1 MNYEIE
7 IYSYQFFCLEGF
19 KMNKILSITGLSLL
33 SCAFALTSCG
43 KKNTNNTSQSDIKP
57 NPNKIKLSIDK
68 LFAISQKYSSNLLSD
83 KTHKWEI
90 DTTVNCEGIL
100 TPQNEIIN
108 QESNN
113 YFLLDS
119 DKKCTIVLNKF
130 KYDDYSYS
138 PVKNAL
144 NITVAKNSITTNSNN
159 IQYKSDK
166 TTNNSNDILYFTAAL
181 PQKNHLILGFSN
193 LEKQITKQSLIPH
206 TYNFKI
212 KSPDK
217 IVSIKSEYSYFLK
230 DGIGY
235 TLPDSPL
242 QSLHSLEW
250 GEDYLETTIDLEVKD
265 MNSPTVF
272 KIKLKGKNFVK
283 SYENYFLELNHA
295 VGYKFDGFSTQFAL
309 SYDPDEN
316 KELPKNAKYT
326 GQLNL
331 NALGWNTHFFKN
343 IIVNIN
349 IDNTKSV

>member
-1 MNYEIE
+1 
-7 IYSYQFFCLEGF
+7 
-19 KMNKILSITGLSLL
+19 MNKILSITGISLL

-43 KKNTNNTSQSDIKP
+43 TKNSDNSSQSDENKPNPKPNP
-57 NPNKIKLSIDK
+57 NPNKIKLSLDK
-68 LFAISQKYSSNLLSD
+68 LFAINQKYSSNLLND

-90 DTTVNCEGIL
+90 DTTVNCEGSL

-119 DKKCTIVLNKF
+119 NKKCTIVLNKF
-130 KYDDYSYS
+130 KFDDYSYS
-138 PVKNAL
+138 PVKNPL
-144 NITVAKNSITTNSNN
+144 NITVANNLITTNSNN
-159 IQYKSDK
+159 IQFKSDK
-166 TTNNSNDILYFTAAL
+166 TTNNSSDILYFTAVL

-193 LEKQITKQSLIPH
+193 LEKQITKQSLLPD

-217 IVSIKSEYSYFLK
+217 IVSIKSEYSNIPQ

-242 QSLHSLEW
+242 QSLHYLVW
-250 GEDYLETTIDLEVKD
+250 GGDPVETTIDLEVKD
-265 MNSPTVF
+265 LNSPTVF
-272 KIKLKGKNFVK
+272 KIKLKGKNYTSFEEHFK
-283 SYENYFLELNHA
+283 ELNHT
-295 VGYKFDGFSTQFAL
+295 VGYYDHTYTTQFAL
-309 SYDPDEN
+309 SYDPNEN
-316 KELPKNAKYT
+316 KDLPKNAKYT

-331 NALGWNTHFFKN
+331 NALGWNTQFFKN

-349 IDNTKSV
+349 IDNT